1 MTTYH
6 YCDTVSISN
15 HREEGKAMIN
25 YLNKHKIDLYNGEK
39 VTWRG
44 RVFWAN
50 MTTKE
55 IYAHSIDEELAGSV
69 SGYEVAIIDD
79 DWNILKA

>member
-1 MTTYH
+1 MP
-6 YCDTVSISN
+6 VSN
-15 HREEGKAMIN
+15 HRKEGKAMIN
-25 YLNKHKIDLYNGEK
+25 YLNKHKMDLYNGNK

-55 IYAHSIDEELAGSV
+55 IYAHSIDEEIAGSV
-69 SGYEVAIIDD
+69 SGYKVAIIDD

>member
-1 MTTYH
+1 M
-6 YCDTVSISN
+6 
-15 HREEGKAMIN
+15 
-25 YLNKHKIDLYNGEK
+25 
-39 VTWRG
+39 TWRG